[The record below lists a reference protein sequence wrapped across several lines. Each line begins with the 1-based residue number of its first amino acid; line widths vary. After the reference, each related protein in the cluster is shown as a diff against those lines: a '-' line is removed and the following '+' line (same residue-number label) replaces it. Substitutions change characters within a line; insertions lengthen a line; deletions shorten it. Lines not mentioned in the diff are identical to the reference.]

1 METCVRGCV
10 RGCGCG
16 CGCGCAVGRLGAL
29 RRVRGV
35 LAATGLAAIASAAG
49 AQTCI
54 DGICFVDRG
63 WSGEIALG
71 NYGGGIA
78 VIDFDRDGWQDLYIG
93 ASDGRVKGLFRN
105 VPDAAN
111 PGRRTFVDVIA
122 GSGLD
127 DAENTRR
134 FSAGV
139 VAGDLD
145 NDGDDDLVLTGFD
158 FGDRSGGL
166 VYRNDTV
173 PGGAARF
180 TNVSAG
186 AGIRITDGQ
195 PQSNSLA
202 DFDLDGDLDIMIGSA
217 QTATRPI
224 RLLRNRGDA
233 TFEDVT
239 NLVPNTGSAGS
250 NYAHVWFDLE
260 EDGDPDVA
268 HLAAGNTIVLLRNDV
283 VDGRR
288 VFVNAATQV
297 GFTVLGPAPMGI
309 AHGDY
314 DNDGDRDIALSNGI
328 VGVYYRNDGGLL
340 TQVTPLAAIWAW
352 GTIWIDVDNDGDLD
366 HYQCGSV
373 GRGPAFDALRRN
385 LGGWNTPGGGSF
397 DDISAAMNSSFS
409 NSQFAVQV
417 DWNNDGRS
425 EIVSTNPFGANRYVA
440 VYENVSTTP
449 GHWLKVKLSGDGV
462 RVNRSAVGAV
472 VRVRAGGVTQ
482 TREIS
487 SGTSTTSTE
496 DLRQNFGLGGAASAE
511 WIEVTWPRT
520 GTMASRTTRVQGPI
534 AADRMIEITAPCA
547 ADFNGDGGADFFDYL
562 DFVAA
567 FATEDLAS
575 DVNGDFQVDFF
586 DYLDFVAWFDRG
598 C

>member
-1 METCVRGCV
+1 MADHFAGHRTTAHLFVTARKLRTV
-10 RGCGCG
+10 LTVS
-16 CGCGCAVGRLGAL
+16 ALGAL
-29 RRVRGV
+29 
-35 LAATGLAAIASAAG
+35 ASSAH

-93 ASDGRVKGLFRN
+93 ASDGRVKGLFQN

-111 PGRRTFVDVIA
+111 PGRRTFVNVVA

-158 FGDRSGGL
+158 FGDRSSGL

-173 PGGAARF
+173 PGGPARF
-180 TNVSAG
+180 TNISLS
-186 AGIRITDGQ
+186 AGIRIIDGM
-195 PQSNSLA
+195 PQSNSLS

-217 QTATRPI
+217 QTPTTPI

-233 TFEDVT
+233 TFEWAT
-239 NLVPNTGSAGS
+239 PLVPNTGSAGS
-250 NYAHVWFDLE
+250 NYAQVWVDFD

-268 HLAAGNTIVLLRNDV
+268 HLAAGNTIVLLRNDFIN
-283 VDGRR
+283 GER
-288 VFVNAATQV
+288 VFVNVASQV

-309 AHGDY
+309 THGDY
-314 DNDGDRDIALSNGI
+314 DNDGDRDLAVSNGSYGI
-328 VGVYYRNDGGLL
+328 YYRNDSGLF
-340 TQVTPLAAIWAW
+340 TQVTPFQAIWAW
-352 GTIWIDVDNDGDLD
+352 GVIWIDVDNDGDLD

-373 GRGPAFDALRRN
+373 GRGASFDALRRN
-385 LGGWNTPGGGSF
+385 LGGWNTPSGGSF
-397 DDISAAMNSSFS
+397 DDISDAMNSTFS
-409 NSQFAVQV
+409 TSQFAVQI

-440 VYENVSTTP
+440 VYENISTTP
-449 GHWLKVKLSGDGV
+449 GHWLKVKLVGDGV

-472 VRVRAGGVTQ
+472 LRVHAGGMTQ
-482 TREIS
+482 TRELS
-487 SGTSTTSTE
+487 SGTSSTSTE
-496 DLRQNFGLGGAASAE
+496 DLRQNFGLASATAAD
-511 WIEVTWPRT
+511 WIEVVWPRT
-520 GTMASRTTRVQGPI
+520 GTIASRTTRVQGPI
-534 AADRMIEITAPCA
+534 AADRIIEIAAPCA
-547 ADFNGDGGADFFDYL
+547 ADFNADGSADFFDYL

-567 FATEDLAS
+567 FAAGDLS
-575 DVNGDFQVDFF
+575 TDVNGDFEVDFF
-586 DYLDFVAWFDRG
+586 DYLDFVEWFDRA